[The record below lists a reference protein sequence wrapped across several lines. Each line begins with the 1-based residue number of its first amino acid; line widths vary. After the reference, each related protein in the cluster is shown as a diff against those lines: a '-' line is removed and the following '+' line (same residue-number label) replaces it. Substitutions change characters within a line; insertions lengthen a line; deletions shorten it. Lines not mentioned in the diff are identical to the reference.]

1 MKNKLKRGE
10 TIVVIAGDDKGR
22 SGRIL
27 SVVKNGEMVVV
38 DGIAVVKKHVAKS
51 QNYPDG
57 GIIEKSM
64 PIHRSNVMLK
74 AEYDRR
80 HAKSQ

>member
-22 SGRIL
+22 SGKIL
-27 SVVKNGEMVVV
+27 SVVKNGEKVVV
-38 DGIAVVKKHVAKS
+38 ENIAIVKKHVAKS
-51 QNYPDG
+51 QNFPEG
-57 GIIEKSM
+57 GIVEKPM

-80 HAKSQ
+80 HMKS

>member
-22 SGRIL
+22 SGKIL
-27 SVVKNGEMVVV
+27 SVVKNGEKVIVEN
-38 DGIAVVKKHVAKS
+38 IAVVKKHVAKS
-51 QNYPDG
+51 QNFPEG
-57 GIIEKSM
+57 GIVEKPM

-80 HAKSQ
+80 HMKS

>member
-10 TIVVIAGDDKGR
+10 TVVVIAGDDKGC
-22 SGRIL
+22 SGKIL

-38 DGIAVVKKHVAKS
+38 ENVAVVKKHVAKS
-51 QNYPDG
+51 QDYPEG
-57 GIIEKSM
+57 GVIEKPM

-74 AEYDRR
+74 TEYDSR
-80 HAKSQ
+80 HTKS